1 MAKTLS
7 SKAWA
12 RYVRAAKES
21 SYASIFKAYGKP
33 SHDKIMAWRNLSSK
47 YAYARIVSRNTFNF
61 TVFRRVHVAGVVMY
75 NIVTRDN
82 CYSISRLD
90 LMEALKKENEKELIL
105 YIIDVESICRPLDVA
120 LGFRN

>member
-12 RYVRAAKES
+12 HYVCAAKERG
-21 SYASIFKAYGKP
+21 YASIFEAYGKP
-33 SHDKIMAWRNLSSK
+33 SHDKIMAWRKLSSNH
-47 YAYARIVSRNTFNF
+47 AYARIVARNTFNF
-61 TVFRRVHVAGVVMY
+61 TVFRRMHVAGAVMY
-75 NIVTRDN
+75 SIITRDN

-90 LMEALKKENEKELIL
+90 LMEALKKEDEKELIL
-105 YIIDVESICRPLDVA
+105 YVIDIESLCRPLDIA